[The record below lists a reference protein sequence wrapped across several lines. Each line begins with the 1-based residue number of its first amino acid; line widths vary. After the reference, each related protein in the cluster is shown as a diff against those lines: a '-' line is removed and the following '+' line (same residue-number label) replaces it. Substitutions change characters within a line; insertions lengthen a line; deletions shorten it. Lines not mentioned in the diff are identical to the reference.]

1 MKDNNKGEN
10 MLTDGI
16 TDQIEANHEQQRR
29 MRRVLEIAEYRADNY
44 NAESAE
50 CGVSWRSRKM
60 VTQQHKE
67 GRQDE
72 GSNEVYRKNDRV
84 GRRIYTDVRIR

>member
-44 NAESAE
+44 NAEVRRMRRVLEIAE
-50 CGVSWRSRKM
+50 NGNTT
-60 VTQQHKE
+60 TQGGQE
-67 GRQDE
+67 R
-72 GSNEVYRKNDRV
+72 
-84 GRRIYTDVRIR
+84 

>member
-29 MRRVLEIAEYRADNY
+29 MRRVLEIAENG
-44 NAESAE
+44 NTT
-50 CGVSWRSRKM
+50 
-60 VTQQHKE
+60 TQGGQE
-67 GRQDE
+67 R
-72 GSNEVYRKNDRV
+72 
-84 GRRIYTDVRIR
+84 